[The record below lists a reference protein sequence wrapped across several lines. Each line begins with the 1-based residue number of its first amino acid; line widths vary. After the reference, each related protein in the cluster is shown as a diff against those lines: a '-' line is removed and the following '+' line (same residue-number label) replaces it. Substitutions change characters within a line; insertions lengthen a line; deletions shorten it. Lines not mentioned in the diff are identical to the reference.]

1 MQNFKIRKARI
12 NDSKSI
18 LKLLKELAEFEN
30 EPNAVKLKVEDVE
43 IDGFGPEPKF
53 NCFVVE
59 ASGSIVGMA
68 LYYPRYSTWHGQ
80 TLHLEDLI
88 VTKNHRGEGV
98 GKMLYTAFINEALAN
113 GLNRV
118 DWAVLNWNKPA
129 IKFYESTGANIL
141 KDWRTVQMTRKGM
154 IKFINSNN

>member
-1 MQNFKIRKARI
+1 
-12 NDSKSI
+12 
-18 LKLLKELAEFEN
+18 
-30 EPNAVKLKVEDVE
+30 
-43 IDGFGPEPKF
+43 
-53 NCFVVE
+53 
-59 ASGSIVGMA
+59 
-68 LYYPRYSTWHGQ
+68 
-80 TLHLEDLI
+80 
-88 VTKNHRGEGV
+88 
-98 GKMLYTAFINEALAN
+98 MLYTAFINEALAN